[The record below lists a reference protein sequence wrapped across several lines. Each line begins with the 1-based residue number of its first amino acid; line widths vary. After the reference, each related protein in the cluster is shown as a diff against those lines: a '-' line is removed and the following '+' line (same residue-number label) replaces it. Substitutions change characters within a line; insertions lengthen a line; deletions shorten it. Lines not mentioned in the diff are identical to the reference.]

1 MTDYY
6 VGILKDISNII
17 YKTKQEYEKG
27 SDEWQEI
34 YSDDLDWYA
43 SKEKAYYRLI
53 EIYDMEDF
61 YNEEDFQYWALEKF
75 SEARHRISNYIKR
88 SSSLLNFNNIDY
100 KKYDDI
106 VIDYYQPIRLTS
118 DGEILKVKEYSWG
131 KYRSISYLRTIV
143 NLGLLKDIEDIRE
156 HIAETRFL
164 SEDEKERNLKVLDDM
179 FELSKNII
187 GYKEDMTY

>member
-1 MTDYY
+1 
-6 VGILKDISNII
+6 
-17 YKTKQEYEKG
+17 
-27 SDEWQEI
+27 
-34 YSDDLDWYA
+34 
-43 SKEKAYYRLI
+43 
-53 EIYDMEDF
+53 MEDF